1 MAEKN
6 IQIKNL
12 TGDLLFPK
20 TKGAVVINNAG
31 DNLGAVEAGA
41 QVNKL
46 EGIKIDGVTLTITNK
61 IAEYTTPTAA
71 EYAIVK
77 QDTAEEGYASTY
89 YLAKDGVQ
97 AGAKINIAKDQVL
110 QNVELKQCT
119 VADQP
124 IAGLEVGDYY
134 FEFSFVNKSEKIYLA
149 AKNLTDVYTAGAG
162 LTLTNGQF
170 AVNTADTAVVD
181 AAPTENS
188 TKLVQSGGV
197 HTAINAVAS
206 DLADHEADAVAHIT
220 AAERTAWNGKQ
231 DAIADLATIRSN
243 ATAGKAAKDAL
254 DNGEYQT
261 TLSATNKLDTD
272 FIATDAD
279 ARFVTDT
286 EKATW
291 NAKQDAIT
299 ASAPL
304 NADLVDDATATHK
317 FVTAAEKAEIA
328 KVANKA
334 NDSEVVHLA
343 GAETI
348 TGAKTFSASP
358 VVPTATAG
366 DNSTKAASTA
376 FVQGEIAGFLT
387 YEELA

>member
-12 TGDLLFPK
+12 AGDLLFPK

-41 QVNKL
+41 QVNVL
-46 EGIKIDGVTLTITNK
+46 EGIKIDGVALTITNK
-61 IAEYTTPTAA
+61 IAEYTTPAAA
-71 EYAIVK
+71 EYAVVK
-77 QDTAEEGYASTY
+77 QDTAEEGYAATY

-110 QNVELKQCT
+110 QNVELKEC
-119 VADQP
+119 
-124 IAGLEVGDYY
+124 
-134 FEFSFVNKSEKIYLA
+134 
-149 AKNLTDVYTAGAG
+149 AG

-197 HTAINAVAS
+197 YTAINAVAS

-231 DAIADLATIRSN
+231 DEITDLSTIRSN

-291 NAKQDAIT
+291 NAKQNAIT

-304 NADLVDDATATHK
+304 DADLVDDATATHK

-376 FVQGEIAGFLT
+376 YVQGEIAGFLT